1 VTEPLS
7 PFTRRRIAQLAEATL
22 RNADVV
28 DVFPTPMTAVQNAV
42 GVVERIDMSEL
53 PPELEAKKPP
63 AWKRILGALWERTV
77 FVDLNEP
84 EPRVLFTDAHEAS
97 HQMCEW
103 HGPTLRLDAEETMYR
118 ELKAKV
124 EAEANYGAAQL
135 IFQGGRFHREALQN
149 QLSIRTP
156 IALKPQ
162 YGASFHATLHHYVED
177 HPDPVA
183 LLIAGRYPSVEGVLP
198 VWQSVESASFAKRH
212 GRLVDRL
219 PDRKLSMLEGERA
232 PLADILDAA
241 KLAVDPPSKS
251 ISIPDLA
258 GTRVEF
264 VAEAFFN
271 QRCNFVLVADR
282 KARRGGRRLRLAS

>member
-1 VTEPLS
+1 MTEPLS
-7 PFTRRRIAQLAEATL
+7 AFTRKRIAQLAEATL
-22 RNADVV
+22 RRAEVV
-28 DVFPTPMTAVQNAV
+28 GALPTPMEAVQKSL
-42 GVVERIDMSEL
+42 GVTERIDISEL
-53 PPELEAKKPP
+53 PPELEARKPP
-63 AWKRILGALWERTV
+63 AWRRLLGALWERTV

-84 EPRVLFTDAHEAS
+84 KPRVLFTDAHEAS

-103 HGPTLRLDAEETMYR
+103 HGPTLRLDAAETMYR

-135 IFQGGRFHREALQN
+135 IFQGGRFHREALKD

-156 IALKPQ
+156 IALKPE

-183 LLIAGRYPSVEGVLP
+183 LLIAGRYPNANGALP
-198 VWQSVESASFAKRH
+198 IWQSVESLSFFERH
-212 GRLVDRL
+212 GRLIDRL
-219 PDRKLSMLEGERA
+219 PDRKLRTLEGEGA
-232 PLADILDAA
+232 PLADIINAA
-241 KLAVDPPSKS
+241 RLAVDPPSKS
-251 ISIPDLA
+251 ISIPDIA

-264 VAEAFFN
+264 IAESFFN